1 MFQTHILGANGAT
14 GVPSEEIDGLGSGR
28 CDVNL
33 FCTYD
38 VLIVEHQP
46 ADRGVFQDALC
57 IAISMVS
64 YSNLDLRRQ
73 KSRA

>member
-14 GVPSEEIDGLGSGR
+14 GIPSEEIDGLGSGR

-46 ADRGVFQDALC
+46 ANRGVFQDALC

-64 YSNLDLRRQ
+64 NSNLDLRRQ